1 MITDVKRG
9 EGGAMRRR
17 TWQACLVV
25 GLALSLL
32 GGAGHAATFH
42 SASAAR
48 FHYGRSIRPA
58 HPFLPGRHPAGPGG
72 GAQIYA
78 MNADGSNQ
86 TNLTNDSRDN
96 EYSLTVGK

>member
-25 GLALSLL
+25 GLALALL
-32 GGAGHAATFH
+32 GGAGHAAT
-42 SASAAR
+42 SSPSAAR
-48 FHYGRSIRPA
+48 FHYGPSLRLPA
-58 HPFLPGRHPAGPGG
+58 HPFLPGRRPAGPG

-78 MNADGSNQ
+78 MNADGSNR